1 MAFFPVLMS
10 SGLMSGEM
18 MSSRLISGGLLRGRL
33 ISSGLM
39 SGGLLSG
46 GLMSDG
52 LMPDG
57 LMSGH
62 HDTNIGLL
70 GFALDGFRRRRRMV
84 AYLESSTCNVIQPK
98 LSV

>member
-1 MAFFPVLMS
+1 
-10 SGLMSGEM
+10 MSGEI

-39 SGGLLSG
+39 SGGPLSG

-62 HDTNIGLL
+62 HDTNIGFL
-70 GFALDGFRRRRRMV
+70 GFALDGFRTRRRRMV